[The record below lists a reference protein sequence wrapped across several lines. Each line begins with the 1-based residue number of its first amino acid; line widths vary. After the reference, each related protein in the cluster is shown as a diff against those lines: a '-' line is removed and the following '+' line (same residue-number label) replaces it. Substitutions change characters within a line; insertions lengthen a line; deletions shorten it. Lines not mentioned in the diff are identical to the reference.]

1 MKKIFWVTLSLFAAG
16 CVACTHTGGRS
27 KPTDYSFTVDIPE
40 GWRRIDR
47 PYLLITKEGPFL
59 QNIMV
64 QNRFIGRSF
73 RYTHKKMQRGM
84 LPEDA
89 ARIIID
95 EYASDQNISNLKV
108 LNNTPAEISGHDG
121 FKILFTYIGPK
132 GNEFHTLYYGFIKAD
147 TFFNLRFT
155 AGGRQYFQKD
165 IETFKCLTTRDPAAI
180 IRLDSR
186 DGPGF
191 ATP

>member
-1 MKKIFWVTLSLFAAG
+1 MKKIFWVTLILLAASFA
-16 CVACTHTGGRS
+16 ACTHSGGRS
-27 KPTDYSFTVDIPE
+27 RPTAYSFTVDIPE

-64 QNRFIGRSF
+64 QNRFIGQSF
-73 RYTHKKMQRGM
+73 RYTRKKMQRGM
-84 LPEDA
+84 LPEEA
-89 ARIIID
+89 AQVIID
-95 EYASDQNISNLKV
+95 EFASDQNIGNLKV
-108 LNNTPAEISGHDG
+108 LNNTPAEINGHPG
-121 FKILFTYIGPK
+121 FKILLTYMGPK

-165 IETFKCLTTRDPAAI
+165 IETFKHILNSFQVVKAST
-180 IRLDSR
+180 S
-186 DGPGF
+186 
-191 ATP
+191 